1 MRKNTVIALSIIF
14 LIVAVSMSHAGLR
27 KPGLNGAAFLKIG
40 VGARM
45 SAIGGAATTLS
56 GDPYALFWNPAGS
69 VLEGGKTQLGFSYND
84 WIADIGRSVG
94 VVSKGFGELGTFSV
108 GLIYQGLSDIPALRD
123 IAPVGMESSQVDQ
136 ATGDSYNYYD
146 MAVVLGYSKQLTD
159 RFQLGVAAKYIAEKI
174 DDQSASAVAFDFGVM
189 YRTEFRDFTIGARM
203 NNLGSDIKY
212 YSIPA
217 PLPLSFSIGTSMS
230 IANEENNQL
239 IAYFDLFKPQ
249 DQAQLYFG
257 GAEWILF
264 NRLAL
269 RTGYKFNY
277 QGVLDDDNVSQTDEG
292 ATFGCGLN
300 LNVSN
305 FSLWLDYTF
314 TDFQLMQ
321 NTHRFSLKFEL

>member
-1 MRKNTVIALSIIF
+1 MKKYKVILFTIIF
-14 LIVAVSMSHAGLR
+14 LIVVVSMSYAGLR

-56 GDPYALFWNPAGS
+56 GDPYTLFWNPAGS
-69 VLEGGKTQLGFSYND
+69 YLEGGKTQIGFSYND
-84 WIADIGRSVG
+84 WIAGISQSVG
-94 VVSKGFGELGTFSV
+94 VVSRGVGELGTFSL
-108 GLIYQGLSDIPALRD
+108 GIIYQGLSDIPALRD
-123 IAPVGMESSQVDQ
+123 IAPLGMEASQVDQ
-136 ATGDSYNYYD
+136 ASGDFFDYYD
-146 MAVVLGYSKQLTD
+146 MAVVLGYSKQITD

-174 DDQSASAVAFDFGVM
+174 DDQSVSAVAFDFGVI
-189 YRTEFRDFTIGARM
+189 YKIGFRDLTIGARM

-257 GAEWILF
+257 GLEWIIF
-264 NRLAL
+264 KRLAL
-269 RTGYKFNY
+269 RSGYKFNY
-277 QGVLDDDNVSQTDEG
+277 QGVFDDDDVPQTDEG
-292 ATFGCGLN
+292 ATFGCGFN
-300 LNVSN
+300 IKVSDYA
-305 FSLWLDYTF
+305 LWFDYTF

-321 NTHRFSLKFEL
+321 NAHRFSLKFEF